1 MDDALCM
8 TCRPLPSALVPRSLF
23 TCSPTCLYTPI
34 LQPTDRPTNRYLAT
48 HLEVVREGASV
59 HRLQA
64 DPAEVHA
71 AVHALHLHPPTDQDI
86 TGDRSV
92 SQSLRSKQH
101 HAGWLAGCFEP

>member
-1 MDDALCM
+1 MHDMSAPPFCSRPSLALYLLAD
-8 TCRPLPSALVPRSLF
+8 LPI
-23 TCSPTCLYTPI
+23 PI
-34 LQPTDRPTNRYLAT
+34 LQPTDRYLPT
-48 HLEVVREGASV
+48 HLEMVREGAPV

-101 HAGWLAGCFEP
+101 AGWLAGCFEP